1 MRQKIAKIRFFFARG
16 HLRLSTAISYQPPG
30 APWPKIIY
38 HDKDVLVVEKPSGLL
53 SNPGRA
59 PGLQDSAENRLA
71 TQFPQLYLIH
81 RLDMATSGLMVFAL
95 RRKAE
100 AALKQQFASRTI
112 DKTYLARVAGVP
124 MPAAGCIDVPLGP
137 VPDLPAGSVPRHQ
150 VCFTDGKAA
159 VTCYHTLWHNNDSA
173 LLQLKPITGRS
184 HQLRVHLSH
193 LGHPILG
200 DAIYADP
207 AQQQAAP
214 RLLLH
219 ATKLAFFQ
227 PYSGERLEFFC
238 PPDLADFGIETLPA
252 LISDEK
258 MLEL

>member
-1 MRQKIAKIRFFFARG
+1 M
-16 HLRLSTAISYQPPG
+16 
-30 APWPKIIY
+30 
-38 HDKDVLVVEKPSGLL
+38 LVVEKPSGLL

-59 PGLQDSAENRLA
+59 PELQDSVQTRLA
-71 TQFPQLYLIH
+71 AQFPQLYLIH

-100 AALKQQFASRTI
+100 AALKQQFAGRSI

-137 VPDLPAGSVPRHQ
+137 VPDLPAGSAPRHQ
-150 VCFTDGKAA
+150 VCFHSGKAA
-159 VTCYHTLWHNNDSA
+159 MTYYHTLWHNKDSA
-173 LLQLKPITGRS
+173 LLQLKPISGRS
-184 HQLRVHLSH
+184 HQLRVHLLH

-200 DAIYADP
+200 DAIYANA

-238 PPDLADFGIETLPA
+238 PPDLTDFGLATLPA
-252 LISDEK
+252 LISDEQ
-258 MLEL
+258 MLKL

>member
-1 MRQKIAKIRFFFARG
+1 M
-16 HLRLSTAISYQPPG
+16 
-30 APWPKIIY
+30 
-38 HDKDVLVVEKPSGLL
+38 LVVEKPSGLL
-53 SNPGRA
+53 SNPGRPPA
-59 PGLQDSAENRLA
+59 LQDSVLTRLA
-71 TQFPQLYLIH
+71 AQCPQLYLIH

-100 AALKQQFASRTI
+100 AALKQQFASRSI

-137 VPDLPAGSVPRHQ
+137 VPDLPADSAPRHQ
-150 VCFTDGKAA
+150 VCLASGKAA
-159 VTCYHTLWHNNDSA
+159 ITYYHTLWHNHDSA

-184 HQLRVHLSH
+184 HQLRVHSQH

-200 DAIYADP
+200 DAIYADT

-227 PYSGERLEFFC
+227 PFSGERLEFFC
-238 PPDLADFGIETLPA
+238 PPDLTDFGLETLPG
-252 LISDEK
+252 LFSDEQ
-258 MLEL
+258 MLKL

>member
-1 MRQKIAKIRFFFARG
+1 M
-16 HLRLSTAISYQPPG
+16 
-30 APWPKIIY
+30 
-38 HDKDVLVVEKPSGLL
+38 LVVEKPSGLL

-59 PGLQDSAENRLA
+59 PELQDSVQTRLA
-71 TQFPQLYLIH
+71 AQFPQLYLIH

-100 AALKQQFASRTI
+100 AALKQQFAGRSI

-137 VPDLPAGSVPRHQ
+137 VPDLPAGSAPRHQ
-150 VCFTDGKAA
+150 VCFHSGKAA
-159 VTCYHTLWHNNDSA
+159 MTYYHTLWHNKDSA
-173 LLQLKPITGRS
+173 LLQLKPISGRS
-184 HQLRVHLSH
+184 HQLRVHLLH

-200 DAIYADP
+200 DAIYANA

-219 ATKLAFFQ
+219 ATKLAFSQ

-238 PPDLADFGIETLPA
+238 PPDLSDFGLDVLPA
-252 LISDEK
+252 LRSDEQ
-258 MLEL
+258 MLKL

>member
-1 MRQKIAKIRFFFARG
+1 M
-16 HLRLSTAISYQPPG
+16 
-30 APWPKIIY
+30 
-38 HDKDVLVVEKPSGLL
+38 LVVEKPSGLL
-53 SNPGRA
+53 SNPGRT
-59 PGLQDSAENRLA
+59 PELQDSVQTRLA
-71 TQFPQLYLIH
+71 AQFSQLYLIH

-100 AALKQQFASRTI
+100 AALKQQFAGRSI
-112 DKTYLARVAGVP
+112 DKTYLARVAGIP
-124 MPAAGCIDVPLGP
+124 MPAAGCLDVPLGP
-137 VPDLPAGSVPRHQ
+137 VPDLPAGSAPRHQ
-150 VCFTDGKAA
+150 VCLASGKAA
-159 VTCYHTLWHNNDSA
+159 ITYYHTLLRNNDSA

-184 HQLRVHLSH
+184 HQLRVHLLH

-200 DAIYADP
+200 DAIYADA

-238 PPDLADFGIETLPA
+238 PPDLADFGLETLPG
-252 LISDEK
+252 LFSDEQ
-258 MLEL
+258 MLKL

>member
-1 MRQKIAKIRFFFARG
+1 M
-16 HLRLSTAISYQPPG
+16 STANSYQPPG
-30 APWPKIIY
+30 APWPKILY
-38 HDKDVLVVEKPSGLL
+38 QDKDVLVVEKPSGLL
-53 SNPGRA
+53 SNPGRTQE
-59 PGLQDSAENRLA
+59 LQDSAEARLGA
-71 TQFPQLYLIH
+71 QFPQLYLIH

-100 AALKQQFASRTI
+100 AALKQQFAARSI

-124 MPAAGCIDVPLGP
+124 VSAAGCIDVPLGA
-137 VPDLPAGSVPRHQ
+137 VPNLPAGSAPRHQ
-150 VCFTDGKAA
+150 VCVNDGKAA
-159 VTCYHTLWHNNDSA
+159 TTYYHRVWHNADSS

-184 HQLRVHLSH
+184 HQLRVHLQH

-200 DAIYADP
+200 DAIYASV

-238 PPDLADFGIETLPA
+238 PPDLADFGLAALPA
-252 LISDEK
+252 LLSDEQ
-258 MLEL
+258 MLKL

>member
-1 MRQKIAKIRFFFARG
+1 M
-16 HLRLSTAISYQPPG
+16 
-30 APWPKIIY
+30 
-38 HDKDVLVVEKPSGLL
+38 LVVEKPSGLL
-53 SNPGRA
+53 SNPGRTPA
-59 PGLQDSAENRLA
+59 LQDSVQTRLA
-71 TQFPQLYLIH
+71 AQFPQLYLIH

-100 AALKQQFASRTI
+100 AALKQQFAGRSI

-137 VPDLPAGSVPRHQ
+137 VPDLPAGSAPRHQ
-150 VCFTDGKAA
+150 VCFQSGKAA
-159 VTCYHTLWHNNDSA
+159 MTYYHTLWHNKDSA
-173 LLQLKPITGRS
+173 LLQLKPISGRS
-184 HQLRVHLSH
+184 HQLRVHLLH

-200 DAIYADP
+200 DAIYANA

-227 PYSGERLEFFC
+227 PYSGERLEFFS
-238 PPDLADFGIETLPA
+238 PPDLSDFGLVTLPA
-252 LISDEK
+252 LRSDEQ
-258 MLEL
+258 MLQG

>member
-1 MRQKIAKIRFFFARG
+1 M
-16 HLRLSTAISYQPPG
+16 TTSYQPPG
-30 APWPKIIY
+30 APWPQILY
-38 HDKDVLVVEKPSGLL
+38 QDKDVLVVTKPSGLL

-59 PGLQDSAENRLA
+59 PNLQDSVQTRLA
-71 TQFPQLYLIH
+71 AQFPQLYLIH
-81 RLDMATSGLMVFAL
+81 RLDMATSGLMVFAR

-100 AALKQQFASRTI
+100 TELKQQFANRSV

-124 MPAAGCIDVPLGP
+124 AVPSGCIHAALGP
-137 VPDLPAGSVPRHQ
+137 VPDLPAGSPPRHQ
-150 VCFTDGKAA
+150 ICVDGGKTATTYYQT
-159 VTCYHTLWHNNDSA
+159 VWHNHNSA

-200 DAIYADP
+200 DTIYADP
-207 AQQQAAP
+207 KAQQAAA

-238 PPDLADFGIETLPA
+238 PPDLSDFGLAELPV
-252 LISDEK
+252 LLSDEH
-258 MLEL
+258 MLKR

>member
-1 MRQKIAKIRFFFARG
+1 MTTVT
-16 HLRLSTAISYQPPG
+16 LYQPPG
-30 APWPKIIY
+30 VPWPKIIY
-38 HDKDVLVVEKPSGLL
+38 QDKDVLVVEKPSGLL

-59 PGLQDSAENRLA
+59 PGLQDSVESRLA

-100 AALKQQFASRTI
+100 AALKQQFASRSI
-112 DKTYLARVAGVP
+112 DKTYLARVSGVP
-124 MPAAGCIDVPLGP
+124 TPAAGCIDLPLGP
-137 VPDLPAGSVPRHQ
+137 VPDLPAGSAPRHQ
-150 VCFTDGKAA
+150 VCLTDGKAA
-159 VTCYHTLWHNNDSA
+159 ITYFHTLWQNTDSA

-184 HQLRVHLSH
+184 HQLRVHLQH

-200 DAIYADP
+200 DAIYADA

-238 PPDLADFGIETLPA
+238 PPDLADFGLEALPA
-252 LISDEK
+252 LISDEQ
-258 MLEL
+258 MLKR

>member
-1 MRQKIAKIRFFFARG
+1 M
-16 HLRLSTAISYQPPG
+16 
-30 APWPKIIY
+30 
-38 HDKDVLVVEKPSGLL
+38 LVVEKPSGLL

-59 PGLQDSAENRLA
+59 PALQDSVETRLA
-71 TQFPQLYLIH
+71 AQFPQLYLIH

-100 AALKQQFASRTI
+100 AALKQQFAGRSI
-112 DKTYLARVAGVP
+112 DKTYLARVTGVP

-137 VPDLPAGSVPRHQ
+137 VPDLPTGSVPRHQ
-150 VCFTDGKAA
+150 VCLTGGKAA
-159 VTCYHTLWHNNDSA
+159 ITYYHTLWHNNDSA

-184 HQLRVHLSH
+184 HQLRVHLLH

-200 DAIYADP
+200 DAIYADA

-238 PPDLADFGIETLPA
+238 PPDLADFGLETLLA
-252 LISDEK
+252 LLSDEQIVK
-258 MLEL
+258 L